1 MYDTLWYMD
10 YPYTKYIPLEL
21 EIQPHT
27 LSFYER
33 ASCINGMLTRQIQP
47 AARRKMRSW
56 RLEAQRCQKSYGN
69 LGYFWLFFMEEIM
82 EILGIQR
89 NHGRNV
95 DLLFFSTPQWF
106 FTANSHEFSVVP
118 SPIECG
124 SLSLCVEMGSVGS
137 WRVATVSLVKLTMG
151 YSNGI
156 LMGYSLFF
164 QHSHGIDGPCID
176 GLPIKSGDF
185 PWRTVK

>member
-1 MYDTLWYMD
+1 MD

-33 ASCINGMLTRQIQP
+33 ASCINGMLTRQSHP

-95 DLLFFSTPQWF
+95 DLLFFFRLGSD
-106 FTANSHEFSVVP
+106 FSLLIPMNFLWSRVP
-118 SPIECG
+118 SSAEVCRFVWKWVPLDPGE
-124 SLSLCVEMGSVGS
+124 
-137 WRVATVSLVKLTMG
+137 
-151 YSNGI
+151 
-156 LMGYSLFF
+156 
-164 QHSHGIDGPCID
+164 
-176 GLPIKSGDF
+176 
-185 PWRTVK
+185 